1 MSAITKLLNVKVE
14 ERSDAIRLQFVFNDN
29 KWHALEMYKPV
40 DVEELGKQLIKLGQ
54 TIVHDAKLSE
64 REENDSRQT

>member
-40 DVEELGKQLIKLGQ
+40 DVEELGKQLIKSDVDNIKFKNNNKI
-54 TIVHDAKLSE
+54 IVK
-64 REENDSRQT
+64 